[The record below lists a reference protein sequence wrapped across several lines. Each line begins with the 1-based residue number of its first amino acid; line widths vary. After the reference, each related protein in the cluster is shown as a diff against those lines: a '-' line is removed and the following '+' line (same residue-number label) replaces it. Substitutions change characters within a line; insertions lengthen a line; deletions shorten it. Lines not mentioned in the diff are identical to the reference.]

1 MTSLF
6 GAGLTIETF
15 EVQEEE
21 EEEEEETEEEEEE
34 ECEEE
39 GRVSPS
45 LTE

>member
-15 EVQEEE
+15 EVQEE